1 MNDFQYFN
9 SKETSTNCKAYLEIN
24 GKQANE
30 ILKRGSNI
38 KFTGY
43 HKQQKA
49 VFVIYGDFKSILKKV
64 QKINKN
70 NPNEYYTS

>member
-1 MNDFQYFN
+1 MRFLFLENECSSHYVYIKNFICRINQSIIFCMNDFQYFN

-43 HKQQKA
+43 HKQ
-49 VFVIYGDFKSILKKV
+49 
-64 QKINKN
+64 
-70 NPNEYYTS
+70 